1 MPRRNEQS
9 YMLVKTHEGYV
20 KVDKDGNKYPVEQRE
35 KEVTKRAYVNF
46 EKGHIETL
54 LALIEDIAT
63 DYRELSKSEKFVEE
77 LLKEALDRVDF
88 EW

>member
-1 MPRRNEQS
+1 MPRRNEQN
-9 YMLVKTHEGYV
+9 YMLVKTHDGYI
-20 KVDKDGNKYPVEQRE
+20 KIDRDGNKLPMEQRE

-54 LALIEDIAT
+54 LALIDDIAT

-77 LLKEALDRVDF
+77 LLKEALDRVNF